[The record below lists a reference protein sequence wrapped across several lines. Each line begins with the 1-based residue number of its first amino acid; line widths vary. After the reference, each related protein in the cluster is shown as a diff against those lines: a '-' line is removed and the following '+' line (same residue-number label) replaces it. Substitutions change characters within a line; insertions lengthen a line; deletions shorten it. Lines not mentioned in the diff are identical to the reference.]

1 VNLIVS
7 TFNKRTLAELPYTD
21 IEIIERN
28 GELVVTNHNTGPVNH
43 ITVPVK
49 RNKNYTVIGRKDG
62 FTPDSLTF
70 STYGIT
76 QSVDIDKKLYLD
88 PADVVLQVRTFDARQ
103 RLPLPGTTVEV
114 VDKDG
119 GFHGRKVDERSHIQY
134 FGIPPVN
141 TYTVTGTRK
150 GYRKA
155 TATIQESDFNKDTI
169 VVDLYL
175 ELGNLEDFLPLA
187 IYFDNDVPDPK
198 SQRGTTTKRYL
209 ETYTPYYDSKEQFK
223 RRYARTGDRDEE
235 ERLLADVEV
244 FFEDSLR
251 VNKEEFESFLNI
263 LHQYLDEGLS
273 FKIFL
278 KGYTS
283 PLASD
288 AYNYQL
294 GQRRINSIQN
304 EFAAFRNGVLK
315 KYFDSGDLAV
325 TEKSFGEETA
335 PPTVSDDPRDTRR
348 SIYSPEASIERR
360 VEIIEIENPN

>member
-1 VNLIVS
+1 MKQGYL
-7 TFNKRTLAELPYTD
+7 
-21 IEIIERN
+21 
-28 GELVVTNHNTGPVNH
+28 
-43 ITVPVK
+43 
-49 RNKNYTVIGRKDG
+49 
-62 FTPDSLTF
+62 PDSLTF

-88 PADVVLQVRTFDARQ
+88 PADVVVQVRTFDARQ
-103 RLPLPGTTVEV
+103 RQPLPNTTVEI

-119 GFHGRKVDERSHIQY
+119 GLHGRKTNPNSHIQY
-134 FGIPPVN
+134 FGLPPAN

-155 TATIQESDFNKDTI
+155 TAMIAEHEFDKDTI

-198 SQRGTTTKRYL
+198 SQKGTTNLRYL
-209 ETYTPYYDSKEQFK
+209 ETYTPYYASKERFK
-223 RRYARTGDRDEE
+223 KRYARGASKNEDAILEAE
-235 ERLLADVEV
+235 IER

-251 VNKEEFESFLNI
+251 KTKEEFESFLNI
-263 LHQYLDEGLS
+263 LHQYLDEGLT

-294 GQRRINSIQN
+294 GQRRIKSIQN
-304 EFAAFRNGVLK
+304 EFAAFRNGAIK
-315 KYFDSGDLAV
+315 KYFDTGALEV
-325 TEKSFGEETA
+325 IEKSFGEETA
-335 PPTVSDDPRDTRR
+335 PPDVSDSPADTRR
-348 SIYSPEASIERR
+348 SIYSPEASVERR
-360 VEIIEIENPN
+360 VEIIEIEQ